1 MRTRTARSVSSDFE
15 QTSLPCLFY
24 FVSVPPLSASFLCY
38 KVPFTRRLLSA
49 LRTESIWTLARR
61 GSAYTQ
67 VHFGRCTFV
76 ARDSHT
82 AVRIPS
88 RPDYPGINSKH
99 GYVFRTWNVSP
110 RIPRARARTLCIGRL
125 LKTGR
130 QICEIFE
137 ILQRYI
143 SEYTPYESLIPHAIC
158 YSVRKWY

>member
-1 MRTRTARSVSSDFE
+1 MELKKRVVNYIATRDTRKNTVGSFFATRRELGNCIKNGRERKRVCEGDLWRNDFVVTSEGIRRMYSPIFHSMRTRAVRSVSGDFE

-49 LRTESIWTLARR
+49 LRTESIWTPARR

-82 AVRIPS
+82 AVRILP
-88 RPDYPGINSKH
+88 
-99 GYVFRTWNVSP
+99 V
-110 RIPRARARTLCIGRL
+110 
-125 LKTGR
+125 
-130 QICEIFE
+130 
-137 ILQRYI
+137 
-143 SEYTPYESLIPHAIC
+143 AIT
-158 YSVRKWY
+158 RE